1 MQSFPHLA
9 DFRKGFHHIYF
20 FKLIQ
25 APQVVFLRG
34 FFCFIVVIWTIYQKK
49 YPFFK
54 RFCP

>member
-34 FFCFIVVIWTIYQKK
+34 FFCFIGVIWTIYQKNHIRK
-49 YPFFK
+49 WK
-54 RFCP
+54 K